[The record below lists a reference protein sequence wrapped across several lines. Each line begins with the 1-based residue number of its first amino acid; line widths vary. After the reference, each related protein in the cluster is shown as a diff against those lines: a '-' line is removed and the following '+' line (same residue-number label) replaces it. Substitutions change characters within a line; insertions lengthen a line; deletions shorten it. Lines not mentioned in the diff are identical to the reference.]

1 MTKRAGFTGLAG
13 LAILAGLAL
22 LTVTTDREFINLTP
36 SPAEFITLENNHT
49 YTQTFP
55 ATRTSI
61 SRVGVYL
68 RPVGDLP
75 ESSVQLAIARRG
87 EAVATQTIPT
97 AAIDSEGVS
106 QVRFSDP
113 LTVAIGD
120 PISLTLSVPGNLT
133 GRIRALQ
140 RLPDDTFN
148 PAYAVF
154 TVDGQSQ
161 SAPLAYQVY
170 YRFRPPLAFQIGG
183 LLILAALTFAFRTYY
198 SLPITHYSLIIL
210 LAVALSILHA
220 LPALLLGS
228 YPTVIVIVT
237 TLVFFGTAMLLRQR
251 FSATATLLAA
261 SIAAFTTHW
270 PLYLAAALALLAGA
284 GVQALKNFLGDDKLS
299 QTLIILI
306 CVIILLNLFHVG
318 ANTLEF
324 GLL

>member
-22 LTVTTDREFINLTP
+22 FTVTTDREFINLTP

-113 LTVAIGD
+113 LTVTIGD

-154 TVDGQSQ
+154 
-161 SAPLAYQVY
+161 AYQVY

-183 LLILAALTFAFRTYY
+183 LLILAALTFVFRTYY

-237 TLVFFGTAMLLRQR
+237 TLVFFGTAMLLRHR
-251 FSATATLLAA
+251 FSATATLLTA